1 MRTPR
6 HIHERFLHFIWQN
19 KYLALD
25 ELKSLD
31 GQRIEII
38 NIGVPNRDAGPD
50 FRGAKMRIGRT
61 LYQGDVEIHHDL
73 TDWQKHFHSKDPKY
87 NRVILHVVLR
97 WHPRKAVV
105 PPPKTQSGR
114 DIPTLVLEPFLTEP
128 LPLVWQRAILDERRD
143 RIQAIRCYGKNDEV
157 PLQLIRSWIE
167 KLAVERME
175 LKIRRFDER
184 LRELV
189 DERRLVVKEPYPR
202 YYDDPAEIPP
212 PTKEYTQKD
221 FSKKAFWEQLLYEGT
236 MEGLG
241 YSKNQEPFLRL
252 ARNISLEFIHQELAR
267 DGEDPVLNL
276 QAMLFGSAG
285 FLSSS
290 KSYDDA
296 ETQKYFNSLRK
307 AWRKKRKQYRREVLH
322 EADWQFF
329 RLRPQNFPTVRL
341 AAMSFLLD
349 QLLRKDWMREIIQT
363 FKFGGKPEDKL
374 SALRLLLSVDAAG
387 YWIEHFTFG
396 GQAHRPMRRLIGL
409 DRVQD
414 IILNTV
420 IPVALLYARIFK
432 DSPVR
437 REALKLYQNLPS
449 AEQNS
454 ILKSMRSQLLK
465 GRPSITSAYLQQG
478 AIQLYKFYCVDE
490 RCGECEIGKIVFG
503 SPESTKN
510 WSNVISQRVSFSW
523 E

>member
-19 KYLALD
+19 KYLVLD

-50 FRGAKMRIGRT
+50 FRDAKMRIGRT
-61 LYQGDVEIHHDL
+61 VYQGDVEIHHDL
-73 TDWQKHFHSKDPKY
+73 IDWQKHLHSRDPKY

-128 LPLVWQRAILDERRD
+128 LPLIWQRAILDERRD
-143 RIQAIRCYGKNDEV
+143 RIQTINCYGKNDGV
-157 PLQLIRSWIE
+157 PPQLIKSWID

-202 YYDDPAEIPP
+202 YYDDPSEIPS
-212 PTKEYTQKD
+212 PTKKYTQKD
-221 FSKKAFWEQLLYEGT
+221 FSKKGLWEQLLYEGI
-236 MEGLG
+236 MEGMG
-241 YSKNQEPFLRL
+241 YSKNQEAFLRL
-252 ARNISLEFIHQELAR
+252 ARNLSLEFIHEEVEER
-267 DGEDPVLNL
+267 SENCVLDL
-276 QAMLFGSAG
+276 QAMLFGAAG
-285 FLSSS
+285 FLSAR

-296 ETQKYFNSLRK
+296 ETRKYFNSLRK
-307 AWRKKRKQYRREVLH
+307 AWRKTRKQYRREVLH

-341 AAMSFLLD
+341 AAMSFLLN

-363 FKFGGKPEDKL
+363 FKSEDGSEDKL
-374 SALRLLLSVDAAG
+374 SALRMLFTVDVTG
-387 YWIEHFTFG
+387 YWAEHFTFG
-396 GQAHRPMRRLIGL
+396 GQAHQPVKRLIGSN
-409 DRVQD
+409 RVQD

-432 DSPVR
+432 DSSVR
-437 REALKLYQNLPS
+437 REALKLYENLPS

-454 ILKSMRSQLLK
+454 ILKLMSSQFLK
-465 GRPSITSAYLQQG
+465 ASLPVTSAYLQQG
-478 AIQLYKFYCVDE
+478 TIQLYKFYCVDE
-490 RCGECEIGKIVFG
+490 RCGECEIGKIVF
-503 SPESTKN
+503 
-510 WSNVISQRVSFSW
+510 VSARHA
-523 E
+523 ENHQI

>member
-1 MRTPR
+1 MAMRTPR

-19 KYLALD
+19 KYLSLD

-31 GQRIEII
+31 GQHIEII

-50 FRGAKMRIGRT
+50 FRDARVRIGQT
-61 LYQGDVEIHHDL
+61 LYQGDVEIHHDF
-73 TDWQKHFHSKDPKY
+73 TDWHKHFHSKDPKY

-97 WHPRKAVV
+97 WHPRKAVI

-143 RIQAIRCYGKNDEV
+143 RVRVIKCYGMNDKV
-157 PLQLIRSWIE
+157 SPHLIKSWIE

-189 DERRLVVKEPYPR
+189 DEHRLVVKEPYPR
-202 YYDDPAEIPP
+202 YYDDPSEIPP
-212 PTKEYTQKD
+212 PIKEYTQKD
-221 FSKKAFWEQLLYEGT
+221 FSKKRLWEQLLYEGV

-252 ARNISLEFIHQELAR
+252 ARNLSLEFIHQEMGG
-267 DGEDPVLNL
+267 DGEDCVLGL
-276 QAMLFGSAG
+276 QAMLFGAAG
-285 FLSSS
+285 FLAS
-290 KSYDDA
+290 KKVYDDV
-296 ETQKYFNSLRK
+296 ETRKYLASLRK
-307 AWRKKRKQYRREVLH
+307 AWRKIRKQYRREVLH

-349 QLLRKDWMREIIQT
+349 QLLRKDWMREIIQA
-363 FKFGGKPEDKL
+363 FKSENGSEDTL
-374 SALRLLLSVDAAG
+374 SALRTVFTVDATG
-387 YWIEHFTFG
+387 YWAEHYTLG
-396 GQAHRPMRRLIGL
+396 SRSHRPTKRLVGL
-409 DRVQD
+409 ERVHD
-414 IILNTV
+414 IIVNTV

-432 DSPVR
+432 DSSVR
-437 REALKLYQNLPS
+437 REALKLYGALPI
-449 AEQNS
+449 AEPNS
-454 ILKSMRSQLLK
+454 ILKLMRSQLLK
-465 GRPSITSAYLQQG
+465 GPPSVTSASLQQG
-478 AIQLYKFYCVDE
+478 IIQLYKFYCSDE
-490 RCGECEIGKIVFG
+490 RCSECEIGKIVLAFPQN
-503 SPESTKN
+503 PES
-510 WSNVISQRVSFSW
+510 S
-523 E
+523 

>member
-1 MRTPR
+1 MAMRTPR

-25 ELKSLD
+25 DLKSLD

-50 FRGAKMRIGRT
+50 FRDAKMRIGRT
-61 LYQGDVEIHHDL
+61 LFQGDVEVHHDL
-73 TDWQKHFHSKDPKY
+73 SDWQKHFHSEDPRY

-97 WHPRKAVV
+97 WHPRKAVL
-105 PPPKTQSGR
+105 PPPKTESGR

-128 LPLVWQRAILDERRD
+128 LPLVWQRAILDERRE
-143 RIQAIRCYGKNDEV
+143 RVQTIKCYGKNNEV
-157 PLQLIRSWIE
+157 SPQLIKGRIE

-189 DERRLVVKEPYPR
+189 DEHRLVVKEPYPR
-202 YYDDPAEIPP
+202 YYDDASEIPP
-212 PTKEYTQKD
+212 PIKEYTQKD
-221 FSKKAFWEQLLYEGT
+221 FSKKGLWEQLLYEGI

-252 ARNISLEFIHQELAR
+252 ARNLSLEFIRQEIEG
-267 DGEDPVLNL
+267 DEENYVLNL
-276 QAMLFGSAG
+276 QAMFFGTAG
-285 FLSSS
+285 FLGLQ
-290 KSYDDA
+290 KAYDDV
-296 ETQKYFNSLRK
+296 ETRKYLASLRR
-307 AWRKKRKQYRREVLH
+307 AWRKIRKQYRREVLH

-349 QLLRKDWMREIIQT
+349 RFLRKDWMREIIQT
-363 FKFGGKPEDKL
+363 FKSEDGSEDKL
-374 SALRLLLSVDAAG
+374 SALRALLTVDATG
-387 YWIEHFTFG
+387 YWAKHFTFG
-396 GQAHRPMRRLIGL
+396 GRPHQPIKSLIGL
-409 DRVQD
+409 ERVHD

-432 DSPVR
+432 DSSVR
-437 REALKLYQNLPS
+437 REALRLHEVLPI
-449 AEQNS
+449 AEPNS
-454 ILKSMRSQLLK
+454 ILKLMCSQLLK
-465 GRPSITSAYLQQG
+465 GPPSVTSASLHQG
-478 AIQLYKFYCVDE
+478 IIQLYKFYCVDE
-490 RCGECEIGKIVFG
+490 RCSECEIGKIVFA
-503 SPESTKN
+503 SP
-510 WSNVISQRVSFSW
+510 
-523 E
+523 

>member
-25 ELKSLD
+25 ELKALD

-50 FRGAKMRIGRT
+50 FRDARMRIGRT

-73 TDWQKHFHSKDPKY
+73 TDWQRHFHSKDPKY

-97 WHPRKAVV
+97 WHPRKAVL

-143 RIQAIRCYGKNDEV
+143 RGQTIRCYGENEAVSPQIIK
-157 PLQLIRSWIE
+157 SWIE
-167 KLAVERME
+167 KLAIERME
-175 LKIRRFDER
+175 LKIRRFDAR

-189 DERRLVVKEPYPR
+189 DEHRLVVKEPYPR
-202 YYDDPAEIPP
+202 YYDDPSEIPP
-212 PTKEYTQKD
+212 PVKEYTQKD
-221 FSKKAFWEQLLYEGT
+221 FSKKRLWEQLLYEGI

-241 YSKNQEPFLRL
+241 YSKNQEPFLQL
-252 ARNISLEFIHQELAR
+252 ARNISLEFIHQRMER
-267 DGEDPVLNL
+267 DGEDPALNL
-276 QAMLFGSAG
+276 QAMLFGAAG
-285 FLSSS
+285 FLSST

-296 ETQKYFNSLRK
+296 ETRKYFNSLRK
-307 AWRKKRKQYRREVLH
+307 AWRKTRKQYRREVLH

-349 QLLRKDWMREIIQT
+349 RFLRKDWMREIIQT
-363 FKFGGKPEDKL
+363 FKSEDGSEDKL
-374 SALRLLLSVDAAG
+374 STFRLFFTVDAAG
-387 YWIEHFTFG
+387 YWAEHFTLG
-396 GQAHRPMRRLIGL
+396 GRSHRPIKGLIGL
-409 DRVQD
+409 ERVQG

-432 DSPVR
+432 DSVVR
-437 REALKLYQNLPS
+437 REALKLYENLPL
-449 AEQNS
+449 AEPNS
-454 ILKSMRSQLLK
+454 ILNLMRSQLLK
-465 GRPSITSAYLQQG
+465 ERTLVTSAYLQQG
-478 AIQLYKFYCVDE
+478 SIQLYKFYCVDE
-490 RCGECEIGKIVFG
+490 RCGECEIGKTVYA
-503 SPESTKN
+503 SPKSAERIQ
-510 WSNVISQRVSFSW
+510 V
-523 E
+523 

>member
-1 MRTPR
+1 MAMRTPR

-19 KYLALD
+19 KYLVLD

-50 FRGAKMRIGRT
+50 FRDAKMRIGRT

-73 TDWQKHFHSKDPKY
+73 TDWQRHFHSKDPKY

-97 WHPRKAVV
+97 WHPRKAVLR
-105 PPPKTQSGR
+105 PPKTQSGR
-114 DIPTLVLEPFLTEP
+114 DIQTLVLEPFLTEP

-143 RIQAIRCYGKNDEV
+143 RGQTIRCYGKNEAV
-157 PLQLIRSWIE
+157 SPQIIKSWIE

-189 DERRLVVKEPYPR
+189 DEHRLVVKEPYPR
-202 YYDDPAEIPP
+202 YYDDPSEIPP
-212 PTKEYTQKD
+212 PIKEYTQKD
-221 FSKKAFWEQLLYEGT
+221 FSKKAIWEQLLYEGI

-252 ARNISLEFIHQELAR
+252 ARNISLEFIRQEMEG
-267 DGEDPVLNL
+267 DGESPVLKL
-276 QAMLFGSAG
+276 QAMLFGGAG
-285 FLSSS
+285 LLAS
-290 KSYDDA
+290 KKAYDDVQ
-296 ETQKYFNSLRK
+296 TQIYLTSVRK
-307 AWRKKRKQYRREVLH
+307 SWRKIRKQYRREVLH

-341 AAMSFLLD
+341 AAISFLLD
-349 QLLRKDWMREIIQT
+349 RFLRKDWMREIIQT
-363 FKFGGKPEDKL
+363 FKSEDGSEDGL
-374 SALRLLLSVDAAG
+374 SALRLLFTADAAG
-387 YWIEHFTFG
+387 YWAEHFTLG
-396 GQAHRPMRRLIGL
+396 GRAHRPIKRLIGL
-409 DRVQD
+409 ERVQG

-432 DSPVR
+432 DSSVR
-437 REALKLYQNLPS
+437 REALTLYQNLSS

-454 ILKSMRSQLLK
+454 ILKSMWAQLLK
-465 GRPSITSAYLQQG
+465 ERLSVTSAYLQQG

-490 RCGECEIGKIVFG
+490 RCGECEIGKIVFAT
-503 SPESTKN
+503 P
-510 WSNVISQRVSFSW
+510 
-523 E
+523 

>member
-25 ELKSLD
+25 DLKSLD

-38 NIGVPNRDAGPD
+38 DIGVPNRDAGPD
-50 FRGAKMRIGRT
+50 FRSAEVRIGRK

-143 RIQAIRCYGKNDEV
+143 RVQTIRCYGKNDEV
-157 PLQLIRSWIE
+157 SPQLIKSWIE
-167 KLAVERME
+167 KLAVERLE

-189 DERRLVVKEPYPR
+189 DEHRLVFKEPYPR
-202 YYDDPAEIPP
+202 YYDDPSEIPP
-212 PTKEYTQKD
+212 PIKEYTQKD
-221 FSKKAFWEQLLYEGT
+221 FSKKGLWEQLLYEGI

-252 ARNISLEFIHQELAR
+252 ARNISLEFIHQEMEGG
-267 DGEDPVLNL
+267 GEKPVLKL
-276 QAMLFGSAG
+276 QAMLFGAAG
-285 FLSSS
+285 FLGS
-290 KSYDDA
+290 KKWYDDA
-296 ETQKYFNSLRK
+296 ETRKYLASLRK
-307 AWRKKRKQYRREVLH
+307 VWGKIRKQYRREVLH

-349 QLLRKDWMREIIQT
+349 RFLGKDWMREIIQT
-363 FKFGGKPEDKL
+363 FKSEDGREDKL
-374 SALRLLLSVDAAG
+374 SVLRTVLTVDATG
-387 YWIEHFTFG
+387 YWAEHFTLG
-396 GQAHRPMRRLIGL
+396 RRSHHPIKRLIGL
-409 DRVQD
+409 ERVQD

-437 REALKLYQNLPS
+437 REVLKLYENLPS
-449 AEQNS
+449 AEPNS
-454 ILKSMRSQLLK
+454 ILNTMRAQLLK
-465 GRPSITSAYLQQG
+465 AHLPVTFAYLQQG
-478 AIQLYKFYCVDE
+478 TIQLHKFYCVEE
-490 RCGECEIGKIVFG
+490 RCGECEIGKVVYA
-503 SPESTKN
+503 SPESPEN
-510 WSNVISQRVSFSW
+510 P
-523 E
+523 